1 MPIKRSGSGAR
12 PARSRTGGTGG
23 INSWRSF
30 DPSFECRVRAPT
42 LARNTGMQR
51 RLQAAASETDVAGTL
66 NIGNHTIGDRTPC
79 YVIAEIGHNH
89 QGSLDKAR
97 ELFREAK
104 LAGAHAVKLQKR
116 DNRGLFT
123 RAAYE
128 RPYDNE
134 NSFGST
140 YGEHRE
146 FLEFGEREYRQLQ
159 ACAKELGVDFFAT
172 AFDQASADLLEALNV
187 PAYKIASGDLKSI
200 PLLKHV
206 ASFGKPTIVS
216 TGGAHID
223 DVQRAYDAIMPM
235 NPQLAILQCTAGYPA
250 AFEELDL
257 RVISTYRERFP
268 DAVIGF
274 SSHDNGIA
282 MPVAAYVLGARIVE
296 KHFTLNR
303 AMKGTDHA
311 FSLEPVGLRK
321 MVRDLDRTFKAM
333 GDGAKKIYDSERAP
347 IVKLGKS
354 LVVAKNLPSGHVL
367 GAEDIVMKSP
377 GGGIPPYE
385 LDKVIGRV
393 TLKPL
398 HEDDFLSFEVLSKP
412 DPEFARS

>member
-1 MPIKRSGSGAR
+1 
-12 PARSRTGGTGG
+12 
-23 INSWRSF
+23 
-30 DPSFECRVRAPT
+30 
-42 LARNTGMQR
+42 L
-51 RLQAAASETDVAGTL
+51 AGTL
-66 NIGNHTIGDRTPC
+66 KIGKHEIGDQAPC

-89 QGSLDKAR
+89 QGSLEKAR

-116 DNRGLFT
+116 DNRGLYT

-134 NSFGST
+134 NSFGAT

-146 FLEFGEREYRQLQ
+146 FLEFGAKEYRELQ
-159 ACAKELGVDFFAT
+159 AYARELGVDFFST
-172 AFDQASADLLEALNV
+172 AFDRASADFLAALDV
-187 PAYKIASGDLKSI
+187 PAYKIASGDIKSV
-200 PLLKHV
+200 PLLEHV
-206 ASFGKPTIVS
+206 AAFGKPLVIS
-216 TGGAHID
+216 TGGALID
-223 DVQRAYDAIMPM
+223 DVQRAYDAIMPI

-257 RVISTYRERFP
+257 RVIDQFRQRFP
-268 DAVIGF
+268 GAVIGF

-321 MVRDLDRTFKAM
+321 MVRDLERTHKAM
-333 GDGAKKIYDSERAP
+333 GNGVKKIYDSEKAP
-347 IVKLGKS
+347 IIKMGKS
-354 LVVAKNLPSGHVL
+354 LVVARDIPSGHVL
-367 GAEDIVMKSP
+367 GADDIVMKSP

-385 LDKVIGRV
+385 LQNVLGRM

-398 HEDDFLSFEVLSKP
+398 HTDDFLSFEVLSKP
-412 DPEFARS
+412 SPELARS

>member
-1 MPIKRSGSGAR
+1 M
-12 PARSRTGGTGG
+12 
-23 INSWRSF
+23 
-30 DPSFECRVRAPT
+30 
-42 LARNTGMQR
+42 
-51 RLQAAASETDVAGTL
+51 
-66 NIGNHTIGDRTPC
+66 PC
-79 YVIAEIGHNH
+79 YVVAEIGHNH

-97 ELFREAK
+97 DLFREAK

-116 DNRGLFT
+116 DNKGLYT
-123 RAAYE
+123 RAAYH

-134 NSFGST
+134 NSFGAT

-146 FLEFGEREYRQLQ
+146 FLEFGVAEYKALQ
-159 ACAKELGVDFFAT
+159 AYARELSLDFFST
-172 AFDQASADLLEALNV
+172 AFDIASADFLEALNI
-187 PAYKIASGDLKSI
+187 PAYKIASGDLKST

-206 ASFGKPTIVS
+206 ATFGKPMIIS
-216 TGGAHID
+216 TGGALVE
-223 DVQRAYDAIMPM
+223 DVQRAYDTVMPI

-257 RVISTYRERFP
+257 RVISTYRDRFP

-282 MPVAAYVLGARIVE
+282 MAVAAYMLGARIVE

-321 MVRDLDRTFKAM
+321 MVRDLDRTFKAV
-333 GDGAKKIYDSERAP
+333 GDGLKKIYESEKSP
-347 IVKLGKS
+347 ILKMGKS
-354 LVVAKNLPSGHVL
+354 LVVARDLPSGH
-367 GAEDIVMKSP
+367 AIRPEDIVMKSP
-377 GGGIPPYE
+377 AGGIPPYE
-385 LDKVIGRV
+385 LDNVVGRV

-398 HEDDFLSFEVLSKP
+398 YADDFLSYEVLSEP
-412 DPEFARS
+412 TAEFVRS

>member
-1 MPIKRSGSGAR
+1 MAR
-12 PARSRTGGTGG
+12 TIR
-23 INSWRSF
+23 
-30 DPSFECRVRAPT
+30 
-42 LARNTGMQR
+42 
-51 RLQAAASETDVAGTL
+51 
-66 NIGNHTIGDRTPC
+66 IGRHTIGDDSGC

-89 QGSLDKAR
+89 QGSLQKAR

-104 LAGAHAVKLQKR
+104 LAGAQAVKLQKR
-116 DNRGLFT
+116 DNRGLYT

-128 RPYDNE
+128 KPYDNE
-134 NSFGST
+134 NSFGAT

-146 FLEFGEREYRQLQ
+146 FLEFGAREYRELK
-159 ACAKELGVDFFAT
+159 AYAAELGIDFFST
-172 AFDQASADLLEALNV
+172 AFDVASADFLESLGV
-187 PAYKIASGDLKSI
+187 PAYKIASGDLKST

-206 ASFGKPTIVS
+206 ARFGKPMIIS
-216 TGGAHID
+216 TGGASLD
-223 DVQRAYDAIMPM
+223 DVQRAYDTVMPL

-268 DAVIGF
+268 GAVIGF

-282 MPVAAYVLGARIVE
+282 MPVAAYLLGARIVE

-321 MVRDLDRTFKAM
+321 MVRDLERTHKAI
-333 GDGAKKIYDSERAP
+333 GNGVKKIYESEKAP
-347 IVKLGKS
+347 IVKMGKS
-354 LVVAKNLPSGHVL
+354 LVVARDLPAGHVL
-367 GAEDIVMKSP
+367 RREDIVMKSP

-385 LDKVIGRV
+385 LDKVLGRM
-393 TLKPL
+393 TLMAL
-398 HEDDFLSFEVLSKP
+398 YEDDFLSFEVLSKP
-412 DPEFARS
+412 SAELARS